1 MPTRNTERRCGCLV
15 ARPRADRPE
24 PAPARDVEKLT
35 TEQTAAIAPLNRE
48 GHPDLYNFMPTRLVP
63 LDEATARGWPQFFD
77 GRTCR
82 YNHTAPRYVVNP
94 KICVDCRRIKNGKAP
109 IGGRNGGQ
117 SEYKSQPYKQRD
129 LKAGDGQLVPVK
141 PPEPDRL
148 EKLFLEKYAA
158 VKNLEQA
165 AQLAGTTAAS
175 IHARLSIS
183 AVFKAATNDLESRLG
198 IRQTVPETGPFEWDE
213 DKRARLITVYV
224 DTGDIALAR
233 DAIFVTPSEYYRELD
248 RNSAF
253 SARLADAEPLAMNSL
268 EERAIQQALA
278 GNDKLL
284 MKTLAAKKPDQ
295 YRDRLGVDMNVTSKL
310 TDAQIDA
317 RLLQVITA
325 QRDIID
331 AEFHDESR
339 QIEAPG
345 IAGREATAPESEQ
358 ASDLL

>member
-1 MPTRNTERRCGCLV
+1 VG
-15 ARPRADRPE
+15 RPKLPE
-24 PAPARDVEKLT
+24 VPALRDVEKLT
-35 TEQTAAIAPLNRE
+35 EAQTAAIAPLNRD

-77 GRTCR
+77 ARTCR

-94 KICVDCRRIKNGKAP
+94 KICVDCRRLKNGKAP
-109 IGGRNGGQ
+109 IGGRDGGQ
-117 SEYKSQPYKQRD
+117 AEYKSQPYKQRD
-129 LKAGDGQLVPVK
+129 IQTPSGAVAIKQ
-141 PPEPDRL
+141 PEPDRL

-165 AQLAGTTAAS
+165 ALLAGTTAPQ

-183 AVFKAATNDLESRLG
+183 AVFKAATNDLETRLG
-198 IRQTVPETGPFEWDE
+198 IRQTVPEAGEFEWND
-213 DKRARLITVYV
+213 DKRSRLITVYV
-224 DTGDIALAR
+224 DSGDIAMAR
-233 DAIFVTPSEYYRELD
+233 DSIFVTPSEYYRELD

-295 YRDRLGVDMNVTSKL
+295 YRDRLGVDMNVTTKL

-331 AEFHDESR
+331 AEFHDASGQVETPR
-339 QIEAPG
+339 
-345 IAGREATAPESEQ
+345 IAGGETATDREEQ